1 METELPAQM
10 SPLSVSSGIPKW
22 ERRNIMIFRSGF
34 GYQPFRKNHT
44 VEILLASKSNKLQMA
59 KGLMGSTQDQCSFLG
74 K

>member
-1 METELPAQM
+1 MRKKKYYDFSNRIDLDLVIRH
-10 SPLSVSSGIPKW
+10 SWPL
-22 ERRNIMIFRSGF
+22 
-34 GYQPFRKNHT
+34 RKNHT